1 MMERSYLAQRLGFLA
16 LRLCFLSVVLTLL
29 FILLFLI
36 WKGLP
41 ALSLTF
47 LTSAPRNGMLEGGIF
62 PAIMGTLLLTGLVAL
77 FSIPL
82 GLSTAIYL
90 NEYVTHKLLARC
102 IRIALRNLSGVPSI
116 IFGLFG
122 VALFVRFLQFGAS
135 LLSAALTLAVMTL
148 PWIVTAAEEALRSVP
163 LSYRQGALALGATK
177 WQMIRTTVL
186 PTALPGMLTGTIIG
200 LGRAAGETAPILFTG
215 AAFFLPRIPTS
226 AFDQFMALPYH
237 LYVLATQHHA
247 IDQARTLAYG
257 TALVL
262 IMLVFGVNLAAI
274 LGRSYLRR
282 HRRI

>member
-1 MMERSYLAQRLGFLA
+1 
-16 LRLCFLSVVLTLL
+16 
-29 FILLFLI
+29 
-36 WKGLP
+36 
-41 ALSLTF
+41 
-47 LTSAPRNGMLEGGIF
+47 
-62 PAIMGTLLLTGLVAL
+62 
-77 FSIPL
+77 
-82 GLSTAIYL
+82 
-90 NEYVTHKLLARC
+90 
-102 IRIALRNLSGVPSI
+102 
-116 IFGLFG
+116 
-122 VALFVRFLQFGAS
+122 
-135 LLSAALTLAVMTL
+135 
-148 PWIVTAAEEALRSVP
+148 
-163 LSYRQGALALGATK
+163 
-177 WQMIRTTVL
+177 
-186 PTALPGMLTGTIIG
+186 MLTGTIIG